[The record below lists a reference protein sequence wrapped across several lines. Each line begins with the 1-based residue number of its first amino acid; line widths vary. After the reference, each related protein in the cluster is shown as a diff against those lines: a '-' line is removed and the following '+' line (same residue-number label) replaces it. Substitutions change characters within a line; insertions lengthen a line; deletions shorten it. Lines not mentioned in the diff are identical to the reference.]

1 MLLYESV
8 KWIRTIKK
16 KWEFISG
23 DHIMNRKK
31 AFTLIELL
39 VVIAIIAVL
48 MGILL
53 PSLNRAR
60 EMGKRISCLN
70 NLKGL
75 ALVWNM
81 YADGNNERVPSG
93 STSAGCWVDHTGL
106 SFTVRAEQESA
117 IRKGLLFPYCGNNV
131 DVYCCPT
138 AKREE
143 ARTYSMPEPF
153 ANSTAGITMA
163 GATASA
169 QITKRSQLKRPGE
182 RMLFLDE
189 GFCTPATWSIYYS
202 QQKWWDPVPIRHGNG
217 TTLVFGDSHSEFWKW
232 GDQRTVDF
240 GKEAAA
246 LTNPNDAASW
256 GRVEAGNEDIAKI
269 VKAVW
274 GKVGWTN

>member
-1 MLLYESV
+1 
-8 KWIRTIKK
+8 
-16 KWEFISG
+16 
-23 DHIMNRKK
+23 MNRKK

-81 YADGNNERVPSG
+81 YADGNNENVPSG
-93 STSAGCWVDHTGL
+93 STSANCWVDHTGL
-106 SFTVRAEQESA
+106 SFTVRAEQELA
-117 IRKGLLFPYCGNNV
+117 IRKGLLFPYCGKNI

-163 GATASA
+163 GADARA
-169 QITKRSQLKRPGE
+169 QISKRTQLKRPSE

-217 TTLVFGDSHSEFWKW
+217 TTLAFGDSHSEFWKW
-232 GDQRTVDF
+232 RDQRTVNF

-246 LTNPNDAASW
+246 LANPNDAANW
-256 GRVEAGNEDIAKI
+256 GRVEPENEDITNI
-269 VKAVW
+269 VRAVW
-274 GKVGWTN
+274 GKVGWPD

>member
-1 MLLYESV
+1 
-8 KWIRTIKK
+8 
-16 KWEFISG
+16 
-23 DHIMNRKK
+23 MNRKK

-48 MGILL
+48 LAVLL

-60 EMGKRISCLN
+60 EGGKRIACLN

-81 YADGNNERVPSG
+81 YADSNNENVPYG
-93 STSAGCWVDHTGL
+93 STGANCWVDQTGL
-106 SFTVRAEQESA
+106 SYTVRADQELA

-153 ANSTAGITMA
+153 ANTTAGITMA
-163 GATASA
+163 GANASA
-169 QITKRSQLKRPGE
+169 QIRKRSQLKRPGE

-232 GDQRTVDF
+232 RDQRTVDF

-246 LTNPNDAASW
+246 LANPNDAASW
-256 GRVEAGNEDIAKI
+256 GRVEPGNEDIANI

-274 GKVGWTN
+274 GQVGWTN